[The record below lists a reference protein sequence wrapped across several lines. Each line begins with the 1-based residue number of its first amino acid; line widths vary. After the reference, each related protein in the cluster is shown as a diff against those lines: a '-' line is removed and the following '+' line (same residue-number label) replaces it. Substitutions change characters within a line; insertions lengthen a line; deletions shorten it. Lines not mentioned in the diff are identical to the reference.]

1 MDIGPLLFEPLFK
14 PKIWGGR
21 HLEHWLGKSLPPD
34 EPIGE
39 SWEIADLEEDQSVVA
54 AGPAQGQTLGSLVAK
69 WGKDLIGT
77 AELFDG
83 RFPLLIKFLD
93 ARDTLSIQV
102 HPNEAMAKRLG
113 GRVRVKNEAW
123 YIVDAEEG
131 GFIYRG
137 LLPGVGEK
145 ELRVALEEDRVESV
159 LRRLDV
165 RKGECYYLPSGTL
178 HALGAGVLVAEV
190 QNPSDITYR
199 VYDYNRVDEH
209 TGRTRDLHIEEAMQC
224 VAFDAPPITEDER
237 RHVAG
242 MWTSVTRLV
251 RCDSF
256 VIERVRMALGAAQEV
271 AHGEFVIW
279 IVLEG
284 RGAIAYKGA
293 DEPLEMRVGDTVL
306 LPAALTGA
314 RVTALEDVTW
324 LEVAVPV
331 GPATAGV
338 ERLSCRDGIEQCQE
352 LGG

>member
-1 MDIGPLLFEPLFK
+1 MNIGPLIFEPIFK

-21 HLEHWLGKSLPPD
+21 HLEQWLGKRLPPH

-54 AGPAQGQTLGSLVAK
+54 AGPARGKTLGHLVAQ
-69 WGKDLIGT
+69 WGKDLIGS
-77 AELFDG
+77 AELFEG

-93 ARDTLSIQV
+93 AHDTLSIQV
-102 HPNEAMAKRLG
+102 HPDEAMAKKLG

-137 LLPGVGEK
+137 LRPGVE
-145 ELRVALEEDRVESV
+145 ERQLRAALDEDRVESV
-159 LRRLDV
+159 LQRIDV
-165 RKGECYYLPSGTL
+165 RKGECYYLPSGTV

-190 QNPSDITYR
+190 QNPSDVTYR
-199 VYDYNRVDEH
+199 VYDYNRIDER
-209 TGRTRDLHIEEAMQC
+209 TGKPRDLHIEEAMRC
-224 VAFDAPPITEDER
+224 IAFDARPITEDQR

-242 MWTSVTRLV
+242 TWTSVTRLV

-256 VIERVRMALGAAQEV
+256 VIERVRMAQGAEQEI

-279 IVLEG
+279 MVLEG

-293 DEPLEMRVGDTVL
+293 DEPLEMRVGDTLL

-314 RVTALEDVTW
+314 RASALEDVMW
-324 LEVAVPV
+324 LEVAAPV
-331 GPATAGV
+331 GGTTGGF
-338 ERLSCRDGIEQCQE
+338 ERPSCRGTIQRCEE
-352 LGG
+352 FGG